1 MNTLLLKVQKR
12 EATKK
17 KLNALREKEIV
28 PAVIYGHKIKNTNVQ
43 VFMNDFIKVHR
54 VAGESTLFD
63 LVVNDEKPV
72 KVIIKDVQRDPIK
85 GDVVHID
92 FHQVSM
98 TEKLQAQIPLRFI
111 GIAPAIKTFGGVFVT
126 QKEAISVK
134 CLPQDLVTDIEVDVT
149 SIVNLEDS
157 IKIKNIKVP
166 EKIEVLDDS
175 EDIVAAVIVTKEEVV
190 EVKPVIA
197 EADAIQAS
205 DKKEGESAD
214 AKASGNDQKAE
225 QKKPEGK
232 KPEGKK

>member
-1 MNTLLLKVQKR
+1 MKTLLLKVQKR
-12 EATKK
+12 EAMKK
-17 KLNALREKEIV
+17 KLNTLREKEIV

-43 VFMNDFIKVHR
+43 VSMHDFIKVHR

-63 LVVNDEKPV
+63 LEINDEKPV
-72 KVIIKDVQRDPIK
+72 KVIIKDIQRDPVK
-85 GDVVHID
+85 GDIIHID

-98 TEKLQAQIPLRFI
+98 TEKLQAQIPLKFI

-126 QKEAISVK
+126 QKESLSVK
-134 CLPQDLVTDIEVDVT
+134 CLPQDLVSDIEVDVT

-166 EKIEVLDDS
+166 EKIEVLDNP

-190 EVKPVIA
+190 EIKPAVA

-205 DKKEGESAD
+205 DKKEGEPAD
-214 AKASGNDQKAE
+214 AKASGGEQKAE
-225 QKKPEGK
+225 QKKSEGK